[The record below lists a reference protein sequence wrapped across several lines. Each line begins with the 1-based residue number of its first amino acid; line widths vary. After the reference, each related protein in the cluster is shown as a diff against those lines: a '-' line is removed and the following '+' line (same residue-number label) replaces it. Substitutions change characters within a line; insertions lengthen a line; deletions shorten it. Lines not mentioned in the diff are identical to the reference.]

1 MIRRFQ
7 YMAVLGCALS
17 FFAHNALAERPYIV
31 GGKNDPAQRST
42 QDEDKGE
49 LQLRVELLRSYR
61 YDPRYA
67 AARVNVAPG
76 GQAVSALGRLSQ
88 SGPVAWDLGSGQR
101 RQLPRTERTARQ
113 LAFDFEMRRLA
124 TATVEGSAGGID
136 LYDLDTGKLLRRL
149 EGGSEAH
156 DLAFSPDGKVIVA
169 ATRAG
174 VFAWD
179 LREQR
184 STPSLITGEDSD
196 SVVFSSADELLVAGQ
211 SGALLQVYSFSK
223 GRVVER
229 PSAPGGGAS
238 AWSPDGRHVALAGRA
253 GVRILDLKTGHDQE
267 IPSGQE
273 IVSVD
278 WGASGQ
284 VIAAGT
290 AGGEIL
296 VYLVDGVAGA
306 RTEGETRLN
315 GGETSL
321 NGGETSLKTGRRES
335 VPAAAQSQSRRVPA
349 RQAPAVGRIPVPQ
362 REEKVTIE
370 ASYKVVI
377 LKRFD
382 ADPREGKD
390 LERRLRG
397 KGTKLAGCWNKELRQ
412 GKTAAGRLEVTMD
425 VTPDGEGRGFGEVL
439 ENSLKNDRLTDCI
452 EDKLRGA
459 LFPAGLDDL
468 NIHLTIELKAVASP

>member
-1 MIRRFQ
+1 MSRSVQFL
-7 YMAVLGCALS
+7 AVLGCALS
-17 FFAHNALAERPYIV
+17 LFAHDAFAERPYIV

-49 LQLRVELLRSYR
+49 QLLRVELLRSYR

-101 RQLPRTERTARQ
+101 RQLPRIERTARQ
-113 LAFDFEMRRLA
+113 LAFDFEMTRLA
-124 TATVEGSAGGID
+124 AATVEGSAGEGGVD

-149 EGGSEAH
+149 KGGREAH
-156 DLAFSPDGKVIVA
+156 DLAFSPDGNVIVA

-184 STPSLITGEDSD
+184 SNPSLLTGEDSD
-196 SVVFSSADELLVAGQ
+196 SVLFSSADELLIAGQ
-211 SGALLQVYSFSK
+211 SGGLLQVYSFSK

-229 PSAPGGGAS
+229 PSGPGGGAS
-238 AWSPDGRHVALAGRA
+238 AWSPDGRYLALARRTGI
-253 GVRILDLKTGHDQE
+253 RILDLETGQSQE

-278 WGASGQ
+278 WGASGH

-306 RTEGETRLN
+306 RTEGET
-315 GGETSL
+315 
-321 NGGETSLKTGRRES
+321 SLKTGRRETG
-335 VPAAAQSQSRRVPA
+335 PATAQSDSRRLPA
-349 RQAPAVGRIPVPQ
+349 RQAAAGGRVAVPQ
-362 REEKVTIE
+362 REEKLTIE
-370 ASYKVVI
+370 ASYQVLI

-397 KGTKLAGCWNKELRQ
+397 RGTKLAGCWKKELRQ
-412 GKTAAGRLEVTMD
+412 GKTATGRLEVTMD
-425 VTPDGEGRGFGEVL
+425 VTPDGEGRGLSEVL

-468 NIHLTIELKAVASP
+468 NIHLTIELEAVVAP